1 MKIYIDDFVEDL
13 NYRGVILYVG
23 NVDPA
28 KLLSKLKEDNLNK
41 TYRFEYVLGS
51 NKLFYVE
58 NCDLQDMSE
67 CSTLEDILE
76 YLEDGQT
83 IYSLRYEKESDRYYI
98 ETMLWTQ
105 FDQKRR
111 ITMNENN
118 SCNFCEHIKDVS
130 EDFINENC
138 IVKDKNQYDII
149 AVLADPFDWGLIE
162 RIKFCPYCGRKL

>member
-41 TYRFEYVLGS
+41 TYRFEYVMGS

-67 CSTLEDILE
+67 CRTLENILE

-83 IYSLRYEKESDRYYI
+83 IYSLRYEKESDRYYV
-98 ETMLWTQ
+98 ETMLYT
-105 FDQKRR
+105 
-111 ITMNENN
+111 E
-118 SCNFCEHIKDVS
+118 FC
-130 EDFINENC
+130 
-138 IVKDKNQYDII
+138 
-149 AVLADPFDWGLIE
+149 
-162 RIKFCPYCGRKL
+162 